1 MYKGVNIMSINEYA
15 EMVGKKIRFLLDQNE
30 MTQKELADKLGV
42 STATVSNWCTG
53 VKTPRMGKID
63 AMCKI
68 FGINRSE
75 FVGENETVAYYMN
88 PETAELAQQL
98 FEDKDLRVLFDA
110 ARDSSPEDLKMAA
123 DLLRRLKG
131 TNPNA

>member
-1 MYKGVNIMSINEYA
+1 MGINEYA

-63 AMCKI
+63 MMCKI

-110 ARDSSPEDLKMAA
+110 ARDSSPEDLQMAA
-123 DLLRRLKG
+123 ELLRRLKG
-131 TNPNA
+131 TNPDA

>member
-1 MYKGVNIMSINEYA
+1 MSINEYA

>member
-1 MYKGVNIMSINEYA
+1 MSINEYA

-63 AMCKI
+63 M
-68 FGINRSE
+68 
-75 FVGENETVAYYMN
+75 M
-88 PETAELAQQL
+88 
-98 FEDKDLRVLFDA
+98 
-110 ARDSSPEDLKMAA
+110 
-123 DLLRRLKG
+123 
-131 TNPNA
+131 